1 MINVT
6 NDRYITVILLS
17 VTNFVW
23 IINWPECF
31 GEIRLDWEMR
41 LEKES
46 RTDWCLGIIENVIH
60 ESLCCLSNHLCRRW
74 T

>member
-1 MINVT
+1 MINVS
-6 NDRYITVILLS
+6 NDRYITVVLLS

-23 IINWPECF
+23 VINWPECF

-46 RTDWCLGIIENVIH
+46 RID
-60 ESLCCLSNHLCRRW
+60 
-74 T
+74 